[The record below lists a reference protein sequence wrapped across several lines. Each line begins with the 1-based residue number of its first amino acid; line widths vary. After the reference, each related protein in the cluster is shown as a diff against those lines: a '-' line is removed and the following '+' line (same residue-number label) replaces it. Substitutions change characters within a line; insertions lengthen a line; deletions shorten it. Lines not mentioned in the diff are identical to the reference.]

1 MSDFDEEGSVLKD
14 IEKGYRFRWQF
25 QLLLVGILIGVL
37 TIVLI
42 ELQIRGVI
50 NIITK
55 DGTPIGFI
63 TSALILVWVLSFIW
77 PVIIKVRNRLYNSVS
92 MGLFFASISI
102 FITFLAYIYAIEGWV
117 LPSTPLLLISFCL
130 GIGTQLFEHLNPK
143 ILKNDW
149 IGYLIIGVVSTIF
162 AICTII
168 FLVNLL
174 LIPGIYIGIILTA
187 LFVWSL
193 IPEEPY

>member
-25 QLLLVGILIGVL
+25 QILLIGILMGVL
-37 TIVLI
+37 TILLI
-42 ELQIRGVI
+42 ELQRWE
-50 NIITK
+50 IITIETQ
-55 DGTPIGFI
+55 GINIGFI
-63 TSALILVWVLSFIW
+63 TSALILVWVLSFMW

-102 FITFLAYIYAIEGWV
+102 FITFLVYINTFIGWV
-117 LPSTPLLLISFCL
+117 VPSTPLLLISFCL

-149 IGYLIIGVVSTIF
+149 LGYLVIGVVSTVF

-168 FLVNLL
+168 FLVALMQ
-174 LIPGIYIGIILTA
+174 IPGIYIGIILTA

>member
-25 QLLLVGILIGVL
+25 QILLVGIIFGVL
-37 TIVLI
+37 TILLI
-42 ELQIRGVI
+42 ELQRWGIIIIETKGI
-50 NIITK
+50 N
-55 DGTPIGFI
+55 IGFI

-130 GIGTQLFEHLNPK
+130 GIGTQLFEHLNPR
-143 ILKNDW
+143 ILKNNW
-149 IGYLIIGVVSTIF
+149 IGYLVIGIVSSIF
-162 AICTII
+162 AICTMI
-168 FLVNLL
+168 FLVALMQ
-174 LIPGIYIGIILTA
+174 IPGIYIGIILSA